1 MCGESKEKKL
11 LTRNLNDRNNK
22 IQKWNSRKTKSR
34 IQYNKSV
41 VTVQL
46 AYFLSTDDKVNVV
59 NWEQILT
66 VYIPNWE

>member
-1 MCGESKEKKL
+1 MIEIIKY
-11 LTRNLNDRNNK
+11 RNET
-22 IQKWNSRKTKSR
+22 RKTKSR
-34 IQYNKSV
+34 DSWEYNTSV

-59 NWEQILT
+59 NWEQIFT

>member
-34 IQYNKSV
+34 IQYNTSV

-59 NWEQILT
+59 NWEQIFT

>member
-11 LTRNLNDRNNK
+11 LTRNQNDRNNK
-22 IQKWNSRKTKSR
+22 IQKWNFWKTKSR
-34 IQYNKSV
+34 IQYNTSV
-41 VTVQL
+41 VTAQL

-59 NWEQILT
+59 NWEQIFT

>member
-59 NWEQILT
+59 NWEQIFT